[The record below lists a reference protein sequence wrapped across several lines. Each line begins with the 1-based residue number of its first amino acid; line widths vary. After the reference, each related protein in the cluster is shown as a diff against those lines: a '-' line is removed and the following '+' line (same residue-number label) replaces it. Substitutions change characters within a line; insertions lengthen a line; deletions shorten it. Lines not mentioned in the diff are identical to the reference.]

1 MEKTNRSA
9 QNQKDINYYAAIRKY
24 LQKQYPKMDKTGVSA
39 LCREAVFAPGGYAV
53 EIDGTNAPITA
64 VRENLADFI
73 ERDNANKNFIPYSLD
88 AEIADLI
95 EKNNCETSSINEY
108 YRWISATA
116 DIVRHTGDGEVTE
129 SDASER
135 SEFITMSY
143 DRESEI
149 LLCLALYES
158 AGREKNRG
166 KIDMLRFKLARLRE
180 MRSIVRNTSGMVN
193 AKSYEEKEK
202 LRLYYD
208 YCANLLSQK
217 ADYEPN
223 LNLKLKL
230 NINHSNDEDLEED
243 FSYLN
248 YLRQIVLYMMR
259 KLEKSSAENQRADN
273 VSEIADTRENDTR
286 EQELGYM
293 LSAVRENEGR

>member
-1 MEKTNRSA
+1 MEKTNRSV

-53 EIDGTNAPITA
+53 EIDGTDAPITA

-95 EKNNCETSSINEY
+95 EKNNCETSSMNEY

-202 LRLYYD
+202 LRLHYD

-217 ADYEPN
+217 ADYE
-223 LNLKLKL
+223 
-230 NINHSNDEDLEED
+230 
-243 FSYLN
+243 
-248 YLRQIVLYMMR
+248 QIL
-259 KLEKSSAENQRADN
+259 
-273 VSEIADTRENDTR
+273 T
-286 EQELGYM
+286 
-293 LSAVRENEGR
+293 

>member
-1 MEKTNRSA
+1 MEKTNRSV

-53 EIDGTNAPITA
+53 EIDGTATPITA

-95 EKNNCETSSINEY
+95 EKNNCETSSMNEY

-248 YLRQIVLYMMR
+248 HLRQIVLYMMR

>member
-1 MEKTNRSA
+1 MEKTNHSA

-95 EKNNCETSSINEY
+95 EKNNCETSSMNEY

-149 LLCLALYES
+149 LLASPCTKAPGGKRTAAKLICSVLSWPAS
-158 AGREKNRG
+158 AK
-166 KIDMLRFKLARLRE
+166 
-180 MRSIVRNTSGMVN
+180 
-193 AKSYEEKEK
+193 
-202 LRLYYD
+202 
-208 YCANLLSQK
+208 CA
-217 ADYEPN
+217 A
-223 LNLKLKL
+223 
-230 NINHSNDEDLEED
+230 
-243 FSYLN
+243 
-248 YLRQIVLYMMR
+248 
-259 KLEKSSAENQRADN
+259 SSATHRAWSTPKAMKKKKSCACITTIAQIYCRKKQITNQ
-273 VSEIADTRENDTR
+273 ILT
-286 EQELGYM
+286 
-293 LSAVRENEGR
+293 

>member
-1 MEKTNRSA
+1 MEKTNHSV

-53 EIDGTNAPITA
+53 EIDGTDAPITA

-95 EKNNCETSSINEY
+95 EKNNCETSSMNEY

-166 KIDMLRFKLARLRE
+166 KIDMLRFSWPA
-180 MRSIVRNTSGMVN
+180 S
-193 AKSYEEKEK
+193 AK
-202 LRLYYD
+202 
-208 YCANLLSQK
+208 CA
-217 ADYEPN
+217 A
-223 LNLKLKL
+223 
-230 NINHSNDEDLEED
+230 
-243 FSYLN
+243 
-248 YLRQIVLYMMR
+248 
-259 KLEKSSAENQRADN
+259 SSATHRAWSTPKAMKKKKSCACITTIAQIYCRKKQITNQ
-273 VSEIADTRENDTR
+273 ILT
-286 EQELGYM
+286 
-293 LSAVRENEGR
+293 

>member
-1 MEKTNRSA
+1 
-9 QNQKDINYYAAIRKY
+9 
-24 LQKQYPKMDKTGVSA
+24 
-39 LCREAVFAPGGYAV
+39 
-53 EIDGTNAPITA
+53 
-64 VRENLADFI
+64 
-73 ERDNANKNFIPYSLD
+73 
-88 AEIADLI
+88 
-95 EKNNCETSSINEY
+95 
-108 YRWISATA
+108 
-116 DIVRHTGDGEVTE
+116 
-129 SDASER
+129 
-135 SEFITMSY
+135 
-143 DRESEI
+143 
-149 LLCLALYES
+149 
-158 AGREKNRG
+158 
-166 KIDMLRFKLARLRE
+166 
-180 MRSIVRNTSGMVN
+180 MVN

-248 YLRQIVLYMMR
+248 YLRQVVLYMMR

-286 EQELGYM
+286 KQELGYM

>member
-1 MEKTNRSA
+1 MSE
-9 QNQKDINYYAAIRKY
+9 IEI
-24 LQKQYPKMDKTGVSA
+24 TGVFENVLGMIYSA
-39 LCREAVFAPGGYAV
+39 KQKAEYQVNSTIIDLYWSIGEYVSKQIDVNGWGKSTVKALSEYILSKEPGIRGYSSQNIWRMKQFY
-53 EIDGTNAPITA
+53 ETYKDKPELSKLL
-64 VRENLADFI
+64 RENTW
-73 ERDNANKNFIPYSLD
+73 S
-88 AEIADLI
+88 
-95 EKNNCETSSINEY
+95 NNLHI
-108 YRWISATA
+108 ISKT
-116 DIVRHTGDGEVTE
+116 
-129 SDASER
+129 
-135 SEFITMSY
+135 
-143 DRESEI
+143 
-149 LLCLALYES
+149 
-158 AGREKNRG
+158 
-166 KIDMLRFKLARLRE
+166 
-180 MRSIVRNTSGMVN
+180 
-193 AKSYEEKEK
+193 KSYEEKEK

>member
-1 MEKTNRSA
+1 MEKTNRSV

-39 LCREAVFAPGGYAV
+39 LCREAVFAPGDYAV

-95 EKNNCETSSINEY
+95 EKNNCETSSMNEY

-116 DIVRHTGDGEVTE
+116 DIVRHT
-129 SDASER
+129 
-135 SEFITMSY
+135 EFITMSY

-202 LRLYYD
+202 LHLYYD

-248 YLRQIVLYMMR
+248 YLRQVVLYMMR